1 MTNTKIT
8 GKLILV
14 EDSLTVSAK
23 NIVNY
28 LFDQQNFGILC
39 LEKTP
44 DKWKSTISNQNTCK
58 CYTEITDFINC
69 VKNDNLNAILIDS
82 VNQLAALTNWQDSLK
97 LIQQLNTENSIKSI
111 VLILHNDCLIY
122 GDKML
127 KHLRHISQTFI
138 SLKYVISP
146 KKCRV
151 EITSLSSGGKIV
163 RTLNDIYY
171 DGKWNNVEMKADRS
185 EVPGNGKQSEDV
197 FKMTSFKIAVEKE
210 AEAVKDDLILPYT
223 EAIKSKNK
231 LVAEPDYDD
240 WDDEDPDDD
249 LCI

>member
-1 MTNTKIT
+1 MANTRIT
-8 GKLILV
+8 GKLIVV
-14 EDSLTVSAK
+14 EDSLSLSAK

-28 LFDQQNFGILC
+28 FFDKKNIGILC

-44 DKWKSTISNQNTCK
+44 NQWKSTIKGQNSCK
-58 CYTEITDFINC
+58 YYIDITDFTNS
-69 VKNDNLNAILIDS
+69 VKNNLDLILIDS
-82 VNQLAALTNWQDSLK
+82 VNQLAALSNWQDSLK
-97 LIQQLNTENSIKSI
+97 FISQLTRKNGIKDI
-111 VLILHNDCLIY
+111 VLIIHNDCLIY

-127 KHLRHISQTFI
+127 KHMRHMSQTYI
-138 SLKYVISP
+138 ALKCAILP
-146 KKCRV
+146 NKCRA

-163 RTLNDIYY
+163 KTLNDIYF
-171 DGKWNNVEMKADRS
+171 DGKWHNVEVKADKA
-185 EVPGNGKQSEDV
+185 EVPGNKKPSEDV
-197 FKMTSFKIAVEKE
+197 FQMTSFKIAVEKE

-249 LCI
+249 LFI